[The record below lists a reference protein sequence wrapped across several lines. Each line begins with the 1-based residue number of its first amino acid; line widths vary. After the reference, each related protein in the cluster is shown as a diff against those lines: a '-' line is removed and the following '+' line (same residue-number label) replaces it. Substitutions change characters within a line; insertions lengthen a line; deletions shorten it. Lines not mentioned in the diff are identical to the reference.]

1 MCSQSITQTPSF
13 SDPRAG
19 VHCEIQ
25 YPFNLQG
32 CRIVTCIPGKKGAMG
47 SNPSSPTYQHV
58 TLSNSLNSSQ
68 GQISH
73 HQIEIQQWFINCW
86 HQWDDTKPVL
96 SQYSACR
103 KCSKIYCYYC
113 YPSLLITALLKLSGL
128 EILYTFR
135 NCWGHPKLL
144 LRRIFLLICIMF
156 DIITKQC
163 LKPKNTKTHIPLA
176 IRTMMSSPIM

>member
-1 MCSQSITQTPSF
+1 MFSEHNSDFQLLRSQSRGSLWNSISLQS
-13 SDPRAG
+13 SRMQNRNMHPR
-19 VHCEIQ
+19 
-25 YPFNLQG
+25 
-32 CRIVTCIPGKKGAMG
+32 KKGAMG

-68 GQISH
+68 GQIPH

-86 HQWDDTKPVL
+86 LQWDDTKPVL
-96 SQYSACR
+96 SQCWACR

-128 EILYTFR
+128 EFLYTFR

-144 LRRIFLLICIMF
+144 LRRVFYWYV
-156 DIITKQC
+156 
-163 LKPKNTKTHIPLA
+163 
-176 IRTMMSSPIM
+176 